1 LSGVNRGINFLVIEQ
16 PGLINLMLPTNPP
29 AETHN
34 WFFRL
39 LPAFYSL
46 RGYTIASA
54 RADLLAGLT
63 VAAVAVPQAMAYS
76 LIIGLPPEYGLYT
89 AIVMTIAGAMFAS
102 SRQLING
109 PTNAI
114 SIAVLSSVGVLAA
127 AEDRLAVV
135 ILFTF
140 MIGMVQLAITL
151 FRMGDLTRYI
161 SHSVIVGFTLGAGS
175 LLIFDQM
182 KNLLG
187 TQAVGDPHDHV
198 LYRFWLS
205 MTEGG
210 GIQAETAAV
219 GVLTVV
225 LVLLLR
231 WIKKRLGVSLLP
243 ELFIVVC
250 LMSALSAVLG
260 LEARGVKI
268 VGIIPATLPSF
279 RMPEFDA
286 SLMRELSTG
295 ALAIALLGLLEA
307 ISMAKAIAVQ
317 TKQNLDM
324 NQQCLS
330 EAVGNLAGSFFQCI
344 PGSGSL
350 TRSAI
355 NLQAG
360 AVTQW
365 SGVFSAIGVAVIML
379 VVAPYLSYLPR
390 STLAGILLVVSY
402 GMVDWHALRYHLRAT
417 KFDAAIVIT
426 TAVCALAISIEF
438 CVLLG
443 VMMSFMLTVPRAG
456 RMLLTEFV
464 VSTVQGHVH
473 QRLPEDHRCDRI
485 LIFGL
490 EGELFF
496 GASAAL
502 EQHFLTMEKAVT
514 DNTQVLVLRLK
525 RARNPD
531 AVALT
536 LLEHFI
542 DDMKARN
549 VHVLMCGVAAH
560 LYDVLGRTGMIDRFG
575 EQVFREQKIR
585 QSSTMRAVQHAY
597 TLIENP
603 CLACPRTTV
612 EQDPN

>member
-1 LSGVNRGINFLVIEQ
+1 MPLIYPPEAQ
-16 PGLINLMLPTNPP
+16 P
-29 AETHN
+29 N

-39 LPAFYSL
+39 LPAIYAL
-46 RGYTIASA
+46 RGYSVSSA
-54 RADLLAGLT
+54 RADLVAGVT
-63 VAAVAVPQAMAYS
+63 VAAVAVPQAMAYA

-89 AIVMTIAGAMFAS
+89 AIVMTIAGALFAS

-114 SIAVLSSVGVLAA
+114 SIAVLSTVAVLAA
-127 AEDRLAVV
+127 PEDRLTVV
-135 ILFTF
+135 ILLTF
-140 MIGMVQLAITL
+140 MVGLVQLGITL
-151 FRMGDLTRYI
+151 FRLGDLTRYI
-161 SHSVIVGFTLGAGS
+161 SNSVIVGFTLGAGS
-175 LLIFDQM
+175 LLVFDQM

-187 TQAVGDPHDHV
+187 TKSMGEVHDHV

-205 MTEGG
+205 MTDGG
-210 GIQAETAAV
+210 GIQVETALV
-219 GVLTVV
+219 GVSTIGLI
-225 LVLLLR
+225 LLLR
-231 WIKKRLGVSLLP
+231 WLKKRLGIALLP
-243 ELFIVVC
+243 ELFLVVC
-250 LMSALSAVLG
+250 VMAALSAIFG
-260 LEARGVKI
+260 LEAKGVKV
-268 VGIIPATLPSF
+268 VGVIPAALPSF
-279 RMPEFDA
+279 RMPTFDV
-286 SLMRELSTG
+286 SLMRQLSTG

-307 ISMAKAIAVQ
+307 ISMAKAIAAQ
-317 TKQNLDM
+317 TKQRLDL
-324 NQQCLS
+324 NQQCMS

-365 SGVFSAIGVAVIML
+365 SGVISAIGVAVIML
-379 VVAPYLSYLPR
+379 LVAPYMQHLPR
-390 STLAGILLVVSY
+390 SALAGILLVVSY

-417 KFDAAIVIT
+417 RFDAAIVIT

-443 VMMSFMLTVPRAG
+443 VMMSFMLSVPRAG

-464 VSTVQGHVH
+464 VSTSEGHVH
-473 QRLPEDHRCDRI
+473 QRLAEDSGCDRM

-502 EQHFLTMEKAVT
+502 ERHFETIQAAVT
-514 DNTQVLVLRLK
+514 DNTRVLVLRLK

-536 LLEHFI
+536 LLEQFVDH
-542 DDMKARN
+542 MKEHN
-549 VHVLMCGVAAH
+549 VHVLMCGVTPS
-560 LYDVLGRTGMIDRFG
+560 LYSVLERTGMIERFG
-575 EQVFREQKIR
+575 EQVFREQLVR

-597 TLIENP
+597 TLIDKP
-603 CLACPRTTV
+603 CPDCPRAV
-612 EQDPN
+612 VQALRS